1 MKKCAKCGRVYSELV
16 SMCPAC
22 DEIIDTVS
30 KTDKNS
36 DYPFSHGMET
46 EHYSGFKTLYAGPPV
61 SIKDPINAKEKG
73 RQNMKIEKKDKWAM
87 LIVWLV
93 TALAAFIFYRIGTAA
108 AYIAAIAGVPLL
120 FGAAWGAI
128 LGGKKKGFYMVLVG
142 AVLEG
147 MTGLILF
154 VVATLFRVAPEFDL
168 TVAEAFSQI
177 SIADLADPD
186 FTGSLLLIG
195 AFLAGEV
202 LVAGLIAFAIA
213 GKIRRKK
220 KADPAEETAAEV

>member
-1 MKKCAKCGRVYSELV
+1 M
-16 SMCPAC
+16 C
-22 DEIIDTVS
+22 DEIIDAVS

-46 EHYSGFKTLYAGPPV
+46 EHYSGFKTVYAGPPV
-61 SIKDPINAKEKG
+61 IGITKNTKKDPINAKENG
-73 RQNMKIEKKDKWAM
+73 RQNMKIEKKDKWVM

-108 AYIAAIAGVPLL
+108 AYIAAIVGVPLL

-128 LGGKKKGFYMVLVG
+128 LGGKKNGFCMVLVG
-142 AVLEG
+142 TALEG

-154 VVATLFRVAPEFDL
+154 VVATIFQAAPEFDL

-186 FTGSLLLIG
+186 FTGSLLLI
-195 AFLAGEV
+195 AAILAGEV

-213 GKIRRKK
+213 GKIHRKK